1 MNPIEFSRNLFLL
14 RRERRMTIEELS
26 DALEVTPE
34 LICEWECAKTSP
46 TVDQMNRLARV
57 YGIPLAEII
66 RAPKPHEEPA
76 ASPDEPKSQPQTE
89 EMPPESRSETESQ
102 PESKEDECDLP
113 PETVRKRSILW
124 DVIVIAV
131 LLLLIAGGALALL
144 KPEWF
149 PFREWFGAAIPGLS
163 RFLPR

>member
-14 RRERRMTIEELS
+14 RRERKMTIEELA

-46 TVDQMNRLARV
+46 TVDQMNRLSKV

-66 RAPKPHEEPA
+66 RTPKPHEEPA
-76 ASPDEPKSQPQTE
+76 DLPEEPVTEVLPAAEIPADPAEQDETE
-89 EMPPESRSETESQ
+89 ELSV
-102 PESKEDECDLP
+102 
-113 PETVRKRSILW
+113 ETVRKRSILW

-131 LLLLIAGGALALL
+131 LLLLIAVGVVALL

-149 PFREWFGAAIPGLS
+149 PFREWFGAVAPV
-163 RFLPR
+163 FPRILR